1 MLRTAKTVV
10 QFTLIELLV
19 VIAIIAILASM
30 LLPAL
35 SQARAK
41 ARSASCQANLKQL
54 GMGLLM
60 YCDDNREFFPKWMGW
75 NSGSVQSFPELRWAP
90 RVGPYVGNAKEVF
103 ACPSRSGSSSKWTM
117 PTGWDIKINYAM
129 GRLGGWTA
137 TDAGVSLGQIR
148 EPTKTILVADCAHAE
163 DSGSQYRIGYA
174 NVCRAGCDATLC
186 TPTNATHTEGSNL
199 GFSDGHV
206 AYMKTRQII
215 ADWGLTIRSGP

>member
-1 MLRTAKTVV
+1 V

-35 SQARAK
+35 QQARAK

-54 GMGLLM
+54 GLGLLM
-60 YCDDNREFFPKWMGW
+60 YCDDNGERFPKWMGW
-75 NSGSVQSFPELRWAP
+75 NDGTVQNYPQLRWAP
-90 RVGPYVGNAKEVF
+90 QVGPYVGNSTAVF
-103 ACPSRSGSSSKWTM
+103 ACPSRSGSSSKWSM
-117 PTGWDIKINYAM
+117 PAGWNVQINYAM

-137 TDAGVSLGQIR
+137 TDASVSLGQIR

-174 NVCRAGCDATLC
+174 AKCRGGCDTAVRIESNTV
-186 TPTNATHTEGSNL
+186 HSGGSNIGL
-199 GFSDGHV
+199 ADGHV
-206 AYMKTRQII
+206 TFMKTSQIV
-215 ADWGLTIRSGP
+215 ADWGKTIRSGP